1 MDLVDSLLNA
11 DTFTKLDLRNG
22 YRNLWVAEGDKDKL
36 AFFCKSGQF
45 APLTMPFGPTGAPG
59 YFQYFIQDIM
69 LGRIGKDVA
78 AYLDDIMIYTQRG
91 TNHTAAVTGVLEIL
105 GRHNLWL
112 KPEKCEFSRPEV
124 EYLGLF
130 ISCNWIRMDGSKV
143 KAVTKWPAPRNVT
156 ELQRFIG
163 FANFYR
169 RFINHF
175 SCVAR
180 PLHDLTKDTSVFEW
194 SNRCEKAFTTLKKA
208 FTTVPVLKI
217 ADPYRPF
224 ILECDCLDFA
234 LGVVLS
240 QVCDS
245 NGALHPVAFLSW
257 SLFKAERNYEIFDK
271 ELLEIVALFKEW
283 WHYLKG
289 NPHRLKAIV
298 YTDHQNLE
306 SFMTTKALTRQQARR
321 AETMGCI
328 NFKIVFRLGC
338 QLSKLDALTWPPR
351 RRRS

>member
-11 DTFTKLDLRNG
+11 NTFTKLELRNAYG
-22 YRNLWVAEGDKDKL
+22 NLRVAEGDKDKL
-36 AFFCKSGQF
+36 AFICHTGQF

-59 YFQYFIQDIM
+59 FLQYFIQDIL

-78 AYLDDIMIYTQRG
+78 AYLNDIMIYTQKG
-91 TNHTAAVTGVLEIL
+91 SDHKLAVNSVLKTLSNHQ
-105 GRHNLWL
+105 LWL
-112 KPEKCEFSRPEV
+112 KPEKCEFSRNEV
-124 EYLGLF
+124 EYLGLL
-130 ISCNWIRMDGSKV
+130 ISCNSPAKV
-143 KAVTKWPAPRNVT
+143 KAVTEWPAPKNVT

-163 FANFYR
+163 FANFYQQL
-169 RFINHF
+169 IDHF
-175 SCVAR
+175 PGTTR
-180 PLHDLTKDTSVFEW
+180 PLHNLTKDHTPFQWDNACDAAFEAL
-194 SNRCEKAFTTLKKA
+194 KTAFTTAPILN
-208 FTTVPVLKI
+208 I
-217 ADPYRPF
+217 ANPYSPF
-224 ILECDCLDFA
+224 ILECNCLDFA
-234 LGVVLS
+234 LGAVLS
-240 QVCDS
+240 QVCEKDQ
-245 NGALHPVAFLSW
+245 ALHPVAYLSC
-257 SLFKAERNYEIFDK
+257 SLIKFKRNYEIFDK